1 MFEVGFI
8 EILLISIL
16 ALVVL
21 GPEKLP
27 KVAQQVGRWA
37 GRARA
42 MARQFREQL
51 EDEAILAETNKTKKP
66 SAASTPNYTSSA
78 SIATAGTPVAAATVS
93 ASAAAATVDEIAVA
107 SATTDAAPAAPQAA
121 APDED
126 ESSWYPPDHHAHP
139 DYQPP
144 AEVAPE
150 QSDWLAP
157 NNTSNGKSS

>member
-16 ALVVL
+16 ALIVL

-51 EDEAILAETNKTKKP
+51 EDEAILAETNKAKKP
-66 SAASTPNYTSSA
+66 STETNYTSSA
-78 SIATAGTPVAAATVS
+78 SATTAAAS
-93 ASAAAATVDEIAVA
+93 ASAATTADAPVAANAPIVE
-107 SATTDAAPAAPQAA
+107 SAAPAAAPQT
-121 APDED
+121 PPPEED

-139 DYQPP
+139 DYQAP
-144 AEVAPE
+144 ADPAPE
-150 QSDWLAP
+150 QSDWLDP
-157 NNTSNGKSS
+157 NESPGQSSGGKSP